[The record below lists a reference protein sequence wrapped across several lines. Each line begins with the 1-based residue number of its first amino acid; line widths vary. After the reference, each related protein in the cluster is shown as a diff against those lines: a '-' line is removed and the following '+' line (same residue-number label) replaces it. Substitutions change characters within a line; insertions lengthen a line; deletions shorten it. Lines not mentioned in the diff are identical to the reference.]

1 MSQQARNN
9 PDEQPSYLASYREP
23 SVQDTDNDNDSEDDE
38 IPEWVVRRRA
48 ARRQFLDGVD
58 SGNHDYI

>member
-23 SVQDTDNDNDSEDDE
+23 SIQDADNSDEVIDDE
-38 IPEWVVRRRA
+38 LPAWVIRRRA
-48 ARRQFLDGVD
+48 ARQRFMEGVD
-58 SGNHDYI
+58 SGNHDYL